1 MKKHHKKIFA
11 VVGMA
16 GSGKT
21 EVVKYLQAKF
31 RWPKVYFPESLFDE
45 IEKRGLELN
54 WDNERKMREGLREE
68 HGKGVFAKLSLPKI
82 QKRLKQSG
90 VVLVESLYS
99 WDEYKIIKRAHPDY
113 FEVIAV
119 YASPAIRFERLQNRK
134 IRPIKTFKE
143 FQERDENEIKVTG
156 KGGPIAVAD
165 HTIINHGSINNLH
178 GEIDRI
184 MIEDGIM
191 ESPHVFDDQ

>member
-1 MKKHHKKIFA
+1 MKKQCKKIIA

-21 EVVKYLQAKF
+21 EVVKYLQEKF
-31 RWPKVYFPESLFDE
+31 RLPKVYFPESLFDE
-45 IEKRGLELN
+45 IKKRGLELN
-54 WDNERKMREGLREE
+54 WDNERKMREGLRKE
-68 HGKGVFAKLSLPKI
+68 HGEGVFAKLSLPKI
-82 QKRLKQSG
+82 QKSLEQSD

-99 WDEYKIIKRAHPDY
+99 WDEYQIIKRSYPDY
-113 FEVIAV
+113 FEAIAV
-119 YASPAIRFERLQNRK
+119 YASPAVRFERLQNRK

-178 GEIDRI
+178 RKADRI
-184 MIEDGIM
+184 IIEEGIM
-191 ESPHVFDDQ
+191 ESPRVFDDQ